1 MSAMVASTPHLP
13 QTQRLLDIV
22 AALRN
27 PATGCPWDLKQTH
40 HSLRPYMLEEAYEVI
55 EAIDALEPLHT
66 MASQEAQ
73 ATVSDPASRSKTLEA
88 ASVAF
93 CGELGDVLLQVVLH
107 AQLQQ
112 EAGGFDFES
121 VAGLLADKLVRR
133 HPHVF
138 GSKSSTLE
146 TPEQVSQQWQTIKA
160 SEARNQQTSE
170 GFESLLGK
178 TSQNGP
184 SLSYALE
191 ISKKAVGLGFTWP
204 NFDALWQCVQSEF
217 SELAELLPPFEQT
230 SLSEEQVRQ
239 QTQSQATL
247 VEEELGDLLFATV
260 NLARGLNI
268 NPELAL
274 AKAIRKFRRR
284 FEAMEHRV
292 SCQAQDGEEALE
304 ARKRAVIALSF
315 EEWDTLWKQAK
326 QSL

>member
-1 MSAMVASTPHLP
+1 MSSPVASNPQLP

-27 PATGCPWDLKQTH
+27 PVTGCPWDLKQTH

-55 EAIDALEPLHT
+55 EAIDALNALAT
-66 MASQEAQ
+66 QEAQ
-73 ATVSDPASRSKTLEA
+73 AAVNTTAQGVKNLET

-93 CGELGDVLLQVVLH
+93 CGELGDVLLQVALH

-112 EAGGFDFES
+112 EAGGFDFEM

-138 GSKSSTLE
+138 DSKSNALE
-146 TPEQVSQQWQTIKA
+146 TPEQVSQQWQKIKA
-160 SEARNQQTSE
+160 AEVKNQQTPE

-191 ISKKAVGLGFTWP
+191 ISKKAVGFGFTWP
-204 NFDALWQCVQSEF
+204 NFEALWQCVQSEF

-230 SLSEEQVRQ
+230 SLSEAQIRQ

-247 VEEELGDLLFATV
+247 LEEEMGDLLFATV

-292 SCQAQDGEEALE
+292 SCQAQDGEESLE
-304 ARKRAVIALSF
+304 ARQRAVNALSF

-326 QSL
+326 QSV